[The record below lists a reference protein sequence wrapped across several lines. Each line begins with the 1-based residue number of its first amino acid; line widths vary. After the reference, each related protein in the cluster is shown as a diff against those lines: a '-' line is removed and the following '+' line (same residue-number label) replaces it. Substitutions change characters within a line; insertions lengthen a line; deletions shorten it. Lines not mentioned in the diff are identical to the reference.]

1 MAVKTIRLIPS
12 KAPALPIA
20 PNQYD
25 IAHFDIFSRILRL
38 YFNQIDNLFESLLGV
53 TGTKTLRSV
62 YGSFYDT
69 SAQTAPAAT
78 ITPITINTTAVASDT
93 YIGTPTSRV
102 YVTNA
107 GVYNIQF
114 SLQLANSGTGTPN
127 IDNVT
132 VWFRLNG
139 VDIPNSASIIEVQPR
154 RGSVDG
160 HMILALNFML
170 ELNATD
176 YFELYWTT
184 DTGTTGIITYASPTT
199 PPLHPAAPAVI
210 LTVSFV
216 SALAN

>member
-1 MAVKTIRLIPS
+1 MIVKTVRLIPS

-25 IAHFDIFSRILRL
+25 ISHFNIYSRILRL
-38 YFNQIDNLFESLLGV
+38 YFNQIDNLFESILGV

-69 SAQTAPAAT
+69 ANQTAPAAT
-78 ITPITINTTAVASDT
+78 VTPITINTTAVANEVH
-93 YIGTPTSRV
+93 IGTPTSRV

-107 GVYNIQF
+107 GVYNVQF
-114 SLQLANSGTGTPN
+114 SLQLANTGTGTPN

-139 VDIPNSASIIEVQPR
+139 VDIPNSASIMEVQPR
-154 RGSVDG
+154 RGTVDG
-160 HMILALNFML
+160 HIILALNFML
-170 ELNATD
+170 ELNADD
-176 YFELYWTT
+176 YIELYWTT
-184 DTGTTGIITYASPTT
+184 DTGTTQIVTYSSSTI
-199 PPLHPAAPAVI
+199 PPVHPASPAVI

>member
-1 MAVKTIRLIPS
+1 MIVKTVRLIPS

-25 IAHFDIFSRILRL
+25 ISHFNIYSRILRL
-38 YFNQIDNLFESLLGV
+38 YFNQIDNLFESILGV
-53 TGTKTLRSV
+53 SGTKTLRSV

-69 SAQTAPAAT
+69 TNQTAVAAT
-78 ITPITINTTAVASDT
+78 VTPITVNTTAVANEV

-114 SLQLANSGTGTPN
+114 SLQLANTGTGTPN

-139 VDIPNSASIIEVQPR
+139 VDMPNSASIMEVQPR

-160 HMILALNFML
+160 HTILALNFML
-170 ELNATD
+170 EMNATD
-176 YFELYWTT
+176 YVELYWTT
-184 DTGTTGIITYASPTT
+184 DTGTTQIITYTSSAI
-199 PPLHPAAPAVI
+199 PPVHPASPAVI

>member
-1 MAVKTIRLIPS
+1 MIVKTLRLIPS
-12 KAPALPIA
+12 KAPNLPLA
-20 PNQYD
+20 PDQYGNKY
-25 IAHFDIFSRILRL
+25 FDMYSNVLRL
-38 YFNQIDNLFESLLGV
+38 YFNKIDNLFENILGA

-69 SAQTAPAAT
+69 TNQTAVAAT
-78 ITPITINTTAVASDT
+78 VTPITVNTTTVANEV

-114 SLQLANSGTGTPN
+114 SLQFSNPTAQM
-127 IDNVT
+127 DDVT

-139 VDIPNSASIIEVQPR
+139 VNIPNSASILGVPPKH
-154 RGSVDG
+154 GSVDG
-160 HMILALNFML
+160 HTIMALNFML
-170 ELNATD
+170 ELNAED
-176 YFELYWTT
+176 YIELYWTT
-184 DTGTTGIITYASPTT
+184 DSGNSSIITYSSSTI
-199 PPLHPAAPAVI
+199 PPVHPASPAVI